1 MQLLSRYIILLR
13 TVRLPSIKKEASLVL
28 MIISDCDLQVKHFL
42 VRDHNLHHEVR
53 LHEVQV
59 LGVPGVGRQLRF
71 RRVLK
76 QQDEALARLV
86 IGLLH
91 LPTET
96 PTTQGVLVY
105 KEG

>member
-13 TVRLPSIKKEASLVL
+13 TVRLPSIKKEASFVL
-28 MIISDCDLQVKHFL
+28 MIISDCDLQVKDFL
-42 VRDHNLHHEVR
+42 VRDHYLHHEVR

-59 LGVPGVGRQLRF
+59 LGVPGVRRQLRL

-86 IGLLH
+86 VGLLH
-91 LPTET
+91 LATET
-96 PTTQGVLVY
+96 PTTQRVLVC
-105 KEG
+105 KER